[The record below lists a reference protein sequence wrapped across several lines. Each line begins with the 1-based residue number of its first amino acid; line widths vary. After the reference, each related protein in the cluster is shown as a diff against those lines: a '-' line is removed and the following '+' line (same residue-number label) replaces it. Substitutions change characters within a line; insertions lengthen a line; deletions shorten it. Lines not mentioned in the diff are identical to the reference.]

1 QGLGPKRIRVL
12 CEELKITGVEDLR
25 KAAEAGQLEDIRGFG
40 PKIVQKILAEA
51 KDLNGETRIK
61 LIVAEEI
68 ANSLV
73 DWLKNTRGVRQIE
86 IAGSLRR
93 RRETVGDL
101 DILATCEN
109 SDEVMNRFVTYEEVK
124 EVISHGSTRSSV
136 KLRSGLNA
144 DLRVVPDE

>member
-1 QGLGPKRIRVL
+1 LLLVEGLGPKRIRVL
-12 CEELKITGVEDLR
+12 CEELKITGIEDLR
-25 KAAEAGQLEDIRGFG
+25 KAAGDGKLEEIRGFG

-51 KDLNGETRIK
+51 KNLNGESRTK

-73 DWLKNTRGVRQIE
+73 DWLKKTTGVGRIE

-93 RRETVGDL
+93 RKETVGDL

-109 SDEVMNRFVTYEEVK
+109 SDEVMNRFVK
-124 EVISHGSTRSSV
+124 SAGA
-136 KLRSGLNA
+136 LRTNSILSA
-144 DLRVVPDE
+144 C